1 MKRLVDR
8 LFLFMLILP
17 QFLFSQEVNS
27 DHWAATDGLG
37 RKLSTYNEIG
47 SSRQNKYVGIF
58 YLTWHQNRHNDNS
71 EIRNITHILRQ
82 YPEALSDYDHPAWG
96 NNKPGAFFWEE
107 PIFGYYL
114 TTDPWVMRK
123 HAELLAD
130 AKIDVVFCD
139 ATNLSLTYD
148 ESVLNMMTVWT
159 QARKDGVKTPSI
171 AFVLPFGANEYS
183 LTSLRHLYQ
192 TIYKDGKFKDLWFEW
207 EGKPLIMAYPDNLT
221 NSPEDREISGF
232 FTFRPGQPDYVTGPI
247 RENHWG
253 WLEVYPQH
261 GFGEDSDG
269 NYEQVAV
276 GVGQNA
282 SAASGGHCT
291 AYNTP
296 GTYGRDFSMEKGV
309 DPRAEG
315 YLYGWNFQEQWD
327 RAFELDPK
335 LVFVT
340 EWNEFIAGQWLPEH
354 GWEGDPF
361 SFVDLFDW
369 NRSRDIE
376 PNKGWGDKGD
386 VYYYQLVENI
396 RRFKGMD
403 KPEQPSPPVTIKI
416 GKPGQWKNVRPL
428 YTHYKGNTGIRNHDG
443 YDNMHYTDSSGRND
457 IIQAQVARD
466 NTNIYF
472 MVKTAENITTP
483 TGKHWM
489 MLFIDIDRDKTTG
502 WYGYDFVINRQLPHN
517 KKAIVERSIQNK
529 WIWEKVSECNFTVN
543 GNILEIK
550 IPKSILGLSEDSD
563 SVDFEFKWND
573 NMQDDGNIMDFYVS
587 GDTAPGGRFN
597 FVYSTK

>member
-1 MKRLVDR
+1 
-8 LFLFMLILP
+8 
-17 QFLFSQEVNS
+17 
-27 DHWAATDGLG
+27 
-37 RKLSTYNEIG
+37 
-47 SSRQNKYVGIF
+47 
-58 YLTWHQNRHNDNS
+58 
-71 EIRNITHILRQ
+71 
-82 YPEALSDYDHPAWG
+82 
-96 NNKPGAFFWEE
+96 
-107 PIFGYYL
+107 
-114 TTDPWVMRK
+114 
-123 HAELLAD
+123 
-130 AKIDVVFCD
+130 
-139 ATNLSLTYD
+139 
-148 ESVLNMMTVWT
+148 
-159 QARKDGVKTPSI
+159 
-171 AFVLPFGANEYS
+171 
-183 LTSLRHLYQ
+183 
-192 TIYKDGKFKDLWFEW
+192 
-207 EGKPLIMAYPDNLT
+207 
-221 NSPEDREISGF
+221 
-232 FTFRPGQPDYVTGPI
+232 
-247 RENHWG
+247 
-253 WLEVYPQH
+253 
-261 GFGEDSDG
+261 
-269 NYEQVAV
+269 
-276 GVGQNA
+276 
-282 SAASGGHCT
+282 
-291 AYNTP
+291 
-296 GTYGRDFSMEKGV
+296 MEKGV